1 MAKRV
6 RKAVFPVAGLGTRFL
21 PVTKAMPKEMLPVV
35 DKPLIQYAF
44 EEATAAGI
52 EECYFVTGRAKN
64 AIEDHFDTASE
75 LETTLRERGKDDLL
89 NELEAIVPTPGR
101 IAYTRQQR
109 PLGLGHAV
117 WCARHLV
124 GDEPFAVLL
133 ADDLMVGDPPCLAEM
148 VEAHAKTGG
157 NMVAVMEIPREET
170 RRYGVLDVV
179 EDRGTLVRATGVILR
194 DYVIGGVVAKPLFG
208 ADAEALGRAFSR
220 TVAEA
225 GGKKVAVGYDGRL
238 TSPELES
245 ALVDGL
251 AEGGVD
257 VVRTGRGPTPML
269 YFAAATLGVD
279 GGIMVT
285 GSHNPPDHNGFK
297 LVLGGKAFFG
307 EAIQKIGEAAL
318 KLGPPVGRRGEVTQ
332 HSVFNDYVA
341 RLAKDYDGTRP
352 LNIAWDCGNGATGEV
367 VVALTKTLPG
377 HHVLLNEMIDGTFPA
392 HHPDPTVAENLVQL
406 QQAVKDNRCDL
417 GIGF

>member
-148 VEAHAKTGG
+148 VGA
-157 NMVAVMEIPREET
+157 
-170 RRYGVLDVV
+170 RRPG
-179 EDRGTLVRATGVILR
+179 AT
-194 DYVIGGVVAKPLFG
+194 ASSTS
-208 ADAEALGRAFSR
+208 SR
-220 TVAEA
+220 TAA
-225 GGKKVAVGYDGRL
+225 
-238 TSPELES
+238 SWS
-245 ALVDGL
+245 AL
-251 AEGGVD
+251 
-257 VVRTGRGPTPML
+257 
-269 YFAAATLGVD
+269 
-279 GGIMVT
+279 
-285 GSHNPPDHNGFK
+285 
-297 LVLGGKAFFG
+297 
-307 EAIQKIGEAAL
+307 EASSKSRS
-318 KLGPPVGRRGEVTQ
+318 RR
-332 HSVFNDYVA
+332 S
-341 RLAKDYDGTRP
+341 RR
-352 LNIAWDCGNGATGEV
+352 
-367 VVALTKTLPG
+367 
-377 HHVLLNEMIDGTFPA
+377 
-392 HHPDPTVAENLVQL
+392 
-406 QQAVKDNRCDL
+406 RR
-417 GIGF
+417 